1 MSTPPSRV
9 RRLRGAL
16 IGGCSAL
23 VTAAAHAAAG
33 GGLPGGGT
41 LMVLTILSITVG
53 AVASRFTVEDRRGQ
67 LGALVAALA
76 VAQAFGHLGLA
87 LTAAHAHGS
96 LLPSLPM
103 LALHAAAAV
112 GLAALIAAVEHL
124 YSVCESV
131 LCWLRLILVGRARPA
146 ARPRRYRARNI
157 VAQSVLLYC
166 GMGMRAPPRFASL
179 G

>member
-1 MSTPPSRV
+1 MSTPSSRV

-41 LMVLTILSITVG
+41 LMVLTIGSVTVG
-53 AVASRFTVEDRRGQ
+53 AIASRFTVENRRGQ
-67 LGALVAALA
+67 LGALVAALG
-76 VAQAFGHLGLA
+76 VAQAFGHLALA
-87 LTAAHAHGS
+87 LTGEHAHGP

-103 LALHAAAAV
+103 LLLHTAAAV
-112 GLAALIAAVEHL
+112 GLAVLIAAVEHL

-131 LCWLRLILVGRARPA
+131 LCWLRLILVGGSTPLVRI
-146 ARPRRYRARNI
+146 PRRRAKNV
-157 VAQSVLLYC
+157 VAQSVLVYC
-166 GMGMRAPPRFASL
+166 GRGMRAPPGVASI